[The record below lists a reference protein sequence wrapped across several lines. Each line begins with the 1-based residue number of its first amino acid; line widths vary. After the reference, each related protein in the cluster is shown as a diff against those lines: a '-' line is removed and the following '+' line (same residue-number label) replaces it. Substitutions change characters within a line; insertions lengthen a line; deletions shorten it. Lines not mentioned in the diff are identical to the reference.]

1 MNLEATGAYL
11 SELRRTR
18 GYTQVQVGNAI
29 GISDEMVWRVEKGR
43 GETSGSMLL
52 RMIGFL
58 EGSYEQVIQVME
70 NPDFTIEDARL
81 QARRWAEHSQTTRD
95 ETAWRNDPARFVA
108 AALDATNNDPKAAR
122 LLLLRALEQMLE
134 S

>member
-52 RMIGFL
+52 RMISFL
-58 EGSYEQVIQVME
+58 EGSYEQVVQLME
-70 NPDFTIEDARL
+70 TPSITAEDAREK
-81 QARRWAEHSQTTRD
+81 ARLWVEHSKVKTDKLPGSDDASRLV
-95 ETAWRNDPARFVA
+95 EV
-108 AALDATNNDPKAAR
+108 ALDYTFGDMKAAR
-122 LLLLRALEQMLE
+122 HLLLRSLEKMLDA
-134 S
+134 